1 MEKGEYQKAYDV
13 LIAVQNPDA
22 TIKALLQGFSF
33 QQLTLEGDNGTK
45 SANTYNEQGLLLT
58 MNSTRYDGSWEKKEY
73 TYDAKGNVL
82 TENYADSFGIETTTT
97 YTIVES
103 GKGVSVESLK
113 FRAELHLVRNVS
125 YRLVFWAQAPGNTAY
140 DVDFEKAT
148 VVADYS
154 ASCMANDETRDAFYN
169 YIDVKLTKDETFPV
183 ALFRP
188 LAQIN
193 FGSDKVD
200 YNALAP
206 FLNDGL
212 KSTIA
217 VEGIPDTF
225 SLTEGTLSGSAKV
238 EFAADFAPV
247 YNKEVL
253 KGYEDKYEYV
263 GMNYV
268 FAASQKQNMP
278 KDLTAT
284 FIHDSDEIVVTVP
297 NVPYC
302 ANYRTNI
309 LGFLFTEKLITEIE
323 VKPIPYGDEIV
334 DSETIKTN

>member
-1 MEKGEYQKAYDV
+1 MKKILMISAAFAALFFSSSCQKES
-13 LIAVQNPDA
+13 LIPDA
-22 TIKALLQGFSF
+22 NDPVAVFEIQMPGAYQTKAIADGTTAKELLYGVYAAK
-33 QQLTLEGDNGTK
+33 TVKD
-45 SANTYNEQGLLLT
+45 
-58 MNSTRYDGSWEKKEY
+58 
-73 TYDAKGNVL
+73 DASG
-82 TENYADSFGIETTTT
+82 ETTTT
-97 YTIVES
+97 YTFVES

-125 YRLVFWAQAPGNTAY
+125 YRVVFWAQAPGNTAY

-169 YIDVKLTKDETFPV
+169 YIDVKLTEDETFPV

-200 YNALAP
+200 YDALSH
-206 FLNDGL
+206 FLSNGL

-217 VEGIPDTF
+217 VEGLPDTF

-238 EFAADFAPV
+238 EFTADFAPI

-334 DSETIKTN
+334 EPETIKTN

>member
-1 MEKGEYQKAYDV
+1 MKKIFMISAAFAALFLSASCQKESM
-13 LIAVQNPDA
+13 IPDA
-22 TIKALLQGFSF
+22 NDPVAAFEIQMPGAYQTKAIADGTTAKELLYGVYAAK
-33 QQLTLEGDNGTK
+33 TVKD
-45 SANTYNEQGLLLT
+45 
-58 MNSTRYDGSWEKKEY
+58 
-73 TYDAKGNVL
+73 DASG
-82 TENYADSFGIETTTT
+82 ETTTT
-97 YTIVES
+97 YTFVES

-140 DVDFEKAT
+140 DVDFDKAT

-206 FLNDGL
+206 FLNNGL

-253 KGYEDKYEYV
+253 KEYEDKYEYV